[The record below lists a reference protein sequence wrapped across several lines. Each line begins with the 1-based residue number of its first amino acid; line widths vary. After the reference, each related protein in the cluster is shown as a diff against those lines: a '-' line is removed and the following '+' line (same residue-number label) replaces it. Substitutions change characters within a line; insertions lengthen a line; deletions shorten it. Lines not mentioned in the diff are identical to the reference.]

1 METNESG
8 FIKGLLVPGLPQP
21 LLAPEKNEGWMR
33 LRHAFDAARDE
44 IAACKPD
51 LLLIYSVMWPSVIGH
66 QIQSHPNPK
75 WVHVDE
81 LFHELGSMPYEFQMD
96 TEFAHA
102 FQSAARERG
111 LTARCV
117 SYDGFPIDTGSV
129 VALKLLDPDSTIPA
143 CIVSSNVYADR
154 AETIVLGKAAA
165 DAVHAQGKR
174 AVAIVVSTLSNRLF
188 TEFIDPKDDHIHSK
202 KDDEWNRKMLEF
214 LGSGRLEDVA
224 QLSRSIHDQVRVKK
238 VVNFK
243 PMWWLSAAMGQ
254 HNNYEGKVHDYA
266 ALYGTGGA
274 VVSLTPVFRGIGDKE
289 FDEDDV
295 EHWHGDRSVLDSAD
309 PQTEAMQLSPGAEA
323 SRDGES

>member
-1 METNESG
+1 METSESG

-21 LLAPEKNEGWMR
+21 LLAPEQNEGWAR
-33 LRHAFDAARDE
+33 LRKAFEVARDE

-81 LFHELGSMPYEFQMD
+81 LFHDLGSMSYEFSID
-96 TEFAHA
+96 SA
-102 FQSAARERG
+102 FSEAYATAARERG

-117 SYDGFPIDTGSV
+117 AYDGFPIDTGSV
-129 VALKLLDPDSTIPA
+129 VALQLLNPDNAIPA
-143 CIVSSNVYADR
+143 SIVSSNVYADR
-154 AETIVLGKAAA
+154 AETIVLGKAAT
-165 DAVHAQGKR
+165 DAVKAQGKR

-214 LGSGRLEDVA
+214 LEGGRLEDVA
-224 QLSRSIHDQVRVKK
+224 QLSRSIHEQVRVKK

-274 VVSLTPVFRGIGDKE
+274 VVSLTPVPHGVGGKE

-295 EHWHGDRSVLDSAD
+295 EHWHGDRSVLDSD
-309 PQTEAMQLSPGAEA
+309 DEQSQTLRVAGATSSNA
-323 SRDGES
+323 TSES

>member
-1 METNESG
+1 METSESG

-21 LLAPEKNEGWMR
+21 LLAPEQNEGWAR
-33 LRHAFDAARDE
+33 LRKAFEVARDE

-81 LFHELGSMPYEFQMD
+81 LFHDLGSMSYEFSID
-96 TEFAHA
+96 SA
-102 FQSAARERG
+102 FSEAYETAARERG

-129 VALKLLDPDSTIPA
+129 VALQLLNPDNAIPA
-143 CIVSSNVYADR
+143 SIVSSNVYADR

-165 DAVHAQGKR
+165 DAVKAQGKR

-214 LGSGRLEDVA
+214 LEGGRLEDVA
-224 QLSRSIHDQVRVKK
+224 QLSRSIHEQVRVKK

-274 VVSLTPVFRGIGDKE
+274 VVSLTPVPHGVGEKE

-295 EHWHGDRSVLDSAD
+295 EHWHGDRSVLDSED
-309 PQTEAMQLSPGAEA
+309 EQNQTLRVAGAA
-323 SRDGES
+323 SSNTTSES

>member
-1 METNESG
+1 MEAPEHG

-21 LLAPEKNEGWMR
+21 LLAPEQNEGWAR
-33 LRHAFDAARDE
+33 LRRAFDAAREE

-81 LFHELGSMPYEFQMD
+81 LFHDLGSMPYEFRID
-96 TEFAHA
+96 SEFSEAY
-102 FQSAARERG
+102 QDAARERG

-117 SYDGFPIDTGSV
+117 AYDGFPIDTGSV
-129 VALKLLDPDSTIPA
+129 VALQLLNPDNAVPA
-143 CIVSSNVYADR
+143 SIVSSNVYADR

-165 DAVHAQGKR
+165 DAVQAQGKR

-188 TEFIDPKDDHIHSK
+188 TDFIEPKDDHIHSK

-214 LGSGRLEDVA
+214 LAGGRLEDVA
-224 QLSRSIHDQVRVKK
+224 QLSRSIHEQVRVKK

-274 VVSLTPVFRGIGDKE
+274 VVSLTPTPHGIGDKE

-295 EHWHGDRSVLDSAD
+295 EHWQGDRSVLDSEGEQS
-309 PQTEAMQLSPGAEA
+309 QTLRVAGGAQA
-323 SRDGES
+323 GKGGES